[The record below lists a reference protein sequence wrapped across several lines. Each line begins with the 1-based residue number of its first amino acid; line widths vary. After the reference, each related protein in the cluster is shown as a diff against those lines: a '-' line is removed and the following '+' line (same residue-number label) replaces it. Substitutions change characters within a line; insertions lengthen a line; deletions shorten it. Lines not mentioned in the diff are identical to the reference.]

1 MGAALA
7 EKQIPNQGPA
17 DEEAIARVLAGE
29 GQAFEVLVERY
40 KPLVARIVAAKV
52 PRQEAPEVAQEAFI
66 RAFESL
72 ANYRPIK
79 PFGNWLAA
87 IAVRASYDF
96 WRERYRDRKV
106 SLEALSQPQLA
117 RLESEA
123 TGRDESAL
131 DRYEAWELLDW
142 ALGHLSAADRLALTL
157 VHLEGY
163 SVAEAAELLG
173 WSGTNVK
180 VRTLRAR
187 RKLRRIISRA
197 FPAGGD

>member
-40 KPLVARIVAAKV
+40 KPLVAGIVAAKV

-79 PFGNWLAA
+79 PFANWLAA
-87 IAVRASYDF
+87 IAVRACYDF
-96 WRERYRDRKV
+96 WRERYRNREAPLA
-106 SLEALSQPQLA
+106 SLSEPQRVRLEGAAGRGEADLA
-117 RLESEA
+117 RF
-123 TGRDESAL
+123 
-131 DRYEAWELLDW
+131 EAWELLDW

-163 SVAEAAELLG
+163 SVAEAAEFLG
-173 WSGTNVK
+173 WSGANVK

-197 FPAGGD
+197 VPAGGD